1 MDWLKE
7 HPEVKTIRVAAADL
21 NGVARGK
28 RIPAR
33 YAHKVFDEG
42 TKFPYSVLNL
52 DIWGEDVEDS
62 PLVFEIGDDE
72 VGTVLPQRVHP
83 GPRMSEMVIHN
94 ETVYLSGQI
103 ADDGSTDVESQ
114 TRDVLRQIDAL
125 LAEAGTDKSKLLT
138 ATIYLADIG
147 TFAEMNKAWDT
158 WVDPANAPARAT
170 VEARLAAPEYLVE
183 IQVVAAR

>member
-1 MDWLKE
+1 M
-7 HPEVKTIRVAAADL
+7 PI
-21 NGVARGK
+21 
-28 RIPAR
+28 
-33 YAHKVFDEG
+33 
-42 TKFPYSVLNL
+42 
-52 DIWGEDVEDS
+52 
-62 PLVFEIGDDE
+62 
-72 VGTVLPQRVHP
+72 QRVHP

-138 ATIYLADIG
+138 ATIYLADIA
-147 TFAEMNKAWDT
+147 TFAAMNKAWDA

-170 VEARLAAPEYLVE
+170 VEARLAGPEYLVE

>member
-1 MDWLKE
+1 
-7 HPEVKTIRVAAADL
+7 
-21 NGVARGK
+21 
-28 RIPAR
+28 
-33 YAHKVFDEG
+33 
-42 TKFPYSVLNL
+42 
-52 DIWGEDVEDS
+52 
-62 PLVFEIGDDE
+62 
-72 VGTVLPQRVHP
+72 
-83 GPRMSEMVIHN
+83 MSEMVIHN

-147 TFAEMNKAWDT
+147 TFAEMNKAWDA
-158 WVDPANAPARAT
+158 WVDPAKAPARAT

>member
-1 MDWLKE
+1 M
-7 HPEVKTIRVAAADL
+7 PI
-21 NGVARGK
+21 
-28 RIPAR
+28 
-33 YAHKVFDEG
+33 
-42 TKFPYSVLNL
+42 
-52 DIWGEDVEDS
+52 
-62 PLVFEIGDDE
+62 
-72 VGTVLPQRVHP
+72 QRVHP

-94 ETVYLSGQI
+94 ETVYLAGQI

-114 TRDVLRQIDAL
+114 TCDVLRQIDAL

-147 TFAEMNKAWDT
+147 TFAEMNKAWDA